1 MKQEKILGRVL
12 KQSDWITCK
21 TGSQEIQYLNFYLNN
36 VKQNTNFNQNGK
48 EVNKSSK
55 CPDKNNFV
63 LTWVIRANNIFG
75 SILPRKMSY
84 NPMHIETSSNVK
96 YLFQKLRKYNK
107 SLIKNPIIREVG
119 KHLGSFSRYSI
130 IRKITVLWM

>member
-1 MKQEKILGRVL
+1 M
-12 KQSDWITCK
+12 
-21 TGSQEIQYLNFYLNN
+21 
-36 VKQNTNFNQNGK
+36 QNGLSRNSVHEFLLK
-48 EVNKSSK
+48 EMLTKYKFQSKRKKVNKSSK

-130 IRKITVLWM
+130 IRKITVL

>member
-1 MKQEKILGRVL
+1 MLNKI
-12 KQSDWITCK
+12 QISIK
-21 TGSQEIQYLNFYLNN
+21 TGKKLIKVL
-36 VKQNTNFNQNGK
+36 
-48 EVNKSSK
+48 K

-63 LTWVIRANNIFG
+63 LTKVIRANNVFG

-130 IRKITVLWM
+130 IRKTTVLWMSFDELVNIFHFVVYANFLGRMMLAEDFPTT